1 MDAEPENRST
11 TVQIRTMGSG
21 RTAHLPQRPRR
32 SPAVQPGY
40 GNTAP
45 FQLELNDTI
54 INRENAIENVAAVLK
69 GHFDMG
75 GTLVNVNI
83 VDKDQILAANE
94 DPSAYPNLIVRVTG
108 FTAYFSALSPEFR
121 QLVVD
126 RIISL

>member
-1 MDAEPENRST
+1 
-11 TVQIRTMGSG
+11 MGSG
-21 RTAHLPQRPRR
+21 RTAHLPAAAKAIA
-32 SPAVQPGY
+32 AVQPGY

-54 INRENAIENVAAVLK
+54 IDRENAIENVAAVLK